1 MSEQQSDSKERI
13 SRRSF
18 LKIGAAGAGA
28 ALGYILGKGLHVDAG
43 QEVEESEDI
52 FERLSIKI
60 RSSDLRE
67 SGTEEV
73 ISKERLLTFVDRCEE
88 ANNYLEQIHNHKEK
102 IEEISSLA
110 RRLYPNPN
118 IKIENNIPFLRD
130 EGFLKKALERLD
142 SLDWGASRGVLEE
155 KAKEILI
162 VPPSMHSLSDEVIS
176 PDKWPTTPE
185 NLSRIYSQAG
195 KREYSSTF
203 SVLFPEDT
211 DLNEMQRLSLVVH
224 EALTKIGPPPE
235 TKAYLLPANDEAQI
249 PFWGHAVFEEVT
261 ASAKLEL
268 GVLTQGRKPEFYDK
282 LVGDITVHES
292 AHAMDVDN
300 RLGLVQFLSP
310 TELLDLYIFRLNAFL
325 DTYIPEA
332 TEVGER
338 RFLRSQRVDGRSI
351 DNTYYR
357 YWIFSNI
364 LDSDQLSKEEW
375 EILVHLYSNERWSFS
390 GMAFLSEPVYRLS
403 EIQRN
408 VSLPPEKQGYYNSWE
423 EFFRSEQQIFGELIK
438 AQKEGEHL
446 VEFITG
452 KIKESP
458 SDFSED
464 YLAGQPA
471 SNWWSNFWYL
481 NFRLI
486 IAQDLIQKGEVKNYI
501 PENTYKEWISRV
513 PFELRASLS
522 EKFADEV
529 ALYLYLKSLG
539 PVSDWLEEIPAMK
552 YYEKAKKIFGT
563 K

>member
-1 MSEQQSDSKERI
+1 
-13 SRRSF
+13 
-18 LKIGAAGAGA
+18 
-28 ALGYILGKGLHVDAG
+28 
-43 QEVEESEDI
+43 
-52 FERLSIKI
+52 
-60 RSSDLRE
+60 LR
-67 SGTEEV
+67 
-73 ISKERLLTFVDRCEE
+73 F
-88 ANNYLEQIHNHKEK
+88 NLEC
-102 IEEISSLA
+102 
-110 RRLYPNPN
+110 R
-118 IKIENNIPFLRD
+118 
-130 EGFLKKALERLD
+130 
-142 SLDWGASRGVLEE
+142 
-155 KAKEILI
+155 
-162 VPPSMHSLSDEVIS
+162 SLSDEVIS

-195 KREYSSTF
+195 KRECSSTF

-211 DLNEMQRLSLVVH
+211 DLEDVQRLSLLVQK
-224 EALTKIGPPPE
+224 ALTQVGPPPQ
-235 TKAYLLPANDEAQI
+235 TKVYLLPANDEAQI

-261 ASAKLEL
+261 ATAKLEL
-268 GVLTQGRKPEFYDK
+268 GVLTQGRKPEFYDE
-282 LVGDITVHES
+282 LAGDITVHES
-292 AHAMDVDN
+292 VHAMDVDN

-332 TEVGER
+332 TKVGER
-338 RFLRSQRVDGRSI
+338 RLLRSQRVDGRSI

-364 LDSDQLSKEEW
+364 HDSSQLSKEEW
-375 EILVHLYSNERWSFS
+375 EILAHLYGNNRWSFS
-390 GMAFLSEPVYRLS
+390 GMMFLSEPVYRLS

-408 VSLPPEKQGYYNSWE
+408 ISFPPEEQGYYNSWE

-446 VEFITG
+446 VEFITD
-452 KIKESP
+452 KIRENP

-464 YLAGQPA
+464 YLSGQSV
-471 SNWWSNFWYL
+471 SNWWSDFWYL

-501 PENTYKEWISRV
+501 PENTYREWISRV
-513 PFELRASLS
+513 PLELRASLS

-539 PVSDWLEEIPAMK
+539 PVPDWLEEIPAMK